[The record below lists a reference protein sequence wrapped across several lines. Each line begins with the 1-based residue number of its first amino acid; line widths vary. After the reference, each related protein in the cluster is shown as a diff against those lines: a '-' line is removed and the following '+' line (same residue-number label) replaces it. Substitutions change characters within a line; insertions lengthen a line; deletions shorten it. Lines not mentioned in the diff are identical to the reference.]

1 MIENKLRSCL
11 ENHQKQIPS
20 PLRGKVWVWVI
31 TISNLNST
39 PILAFPLQGGRNVLL
54 INVDSCILFY
64 LQEIVQQLMTI

>member
-1 MIENKLRSCL
+1 
-11 ENHQKQIPS
+11 
-20 PLRGKVWVWVI
+20 VWVWVI